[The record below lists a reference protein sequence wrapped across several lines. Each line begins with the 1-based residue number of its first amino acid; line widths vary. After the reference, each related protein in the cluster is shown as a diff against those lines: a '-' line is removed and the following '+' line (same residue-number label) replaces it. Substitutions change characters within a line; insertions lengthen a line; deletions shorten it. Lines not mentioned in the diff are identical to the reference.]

1 MSFAASFKC
10 EGFAVKLLLVFL
22 LGMVVLGL
30 VTDRLDRRTYAIV
43 AGSATVMTGLFFGFE
58 RFWS

>member
-1 MSFAASFKC
+1 M
-10 EGFAVKLLLVFL
+10 KLLLVFL

-30 VTDRLDRRTYAIV
+30 VSDRFDRRTYALV
-43 AGSATVMTGLFFGFE
+43 AGCATFTTALFFTFD

>member
-1 MSFAASFKC
+1 M
-10 EGFAVKLLLVFL
+10 KLLLVFL

-30 VTDRLDRRTYAIV
+30 VTDRLDRRTYTLV
-43 AGSATVMTGLFFGFE
+43 AGCAVATTGLFFGFE

>member
-1 MSFAASFKC
+1 
-10 EGFAVKLLLVFL
+10 VKLLLVFL

-30 VTDRLDRRTYAIV
+30 VTDRLDRRIYALV
-43 AGSATVMTGLFFGFE
+43 AGCATVTTGLFFTFE